1 MEEYTQTIHRI
12 ELPVPFPVRTTNVY
26 LITDEPITLIDTGV
40 KTDTSLHV
48 LENSLRGLGYH
59 IEDIKRIL
67 VTHGHI
73 DHYGQANRISAL
85 SGAATYI
92 HAKEYQ
98 RIQSIGQFRE
108 SLISVLMQ
116 NGTPRDS
123 LNEAIS
129 YMRSAVQTLAD
140 PLEDVQFISDD
151 EEIRFKGIVLRS
163 ILCPGHSPG
172 LICFYLKERG
182 ILISGDHLL
191 DQISPNP
198 IIDLSHKRPGAQST
212 SLEEYINSIRKIED
226 LEVSLVLPGHG
237 EPIHDFKD
245 ALKRIYVHHEQRL
258 SAVLSVL
265 SLGERTAYEV
275 SEALFPNAKSFEV
288 FLGVSEVLGH
298 LRILLD
304 EGKIVFRSRRGID
317 YYSTR

>member
-1 MEEYTQTIHRI
+1 MEEYTHSIHRI

-26 LITDEPITLIDTGV
+26 LVADEPITLIDTGV
-40 KTDTSLHV
+40 KTDASLHV
-48 LENSLRGLGYH
+48 LENSLCELEYG
-59 IEDIKRIL
+59 IEDIKRVLI
-67 VTHGHI
+67 THGHI

-85 SGAATYI
+85 SGAETYI
-92 HAKEYQ
+92 HAKEYR

-108 SLISVLMQ
+108 GLVSVLMQ

-123 LNEAIS
+123 LDEAIG
-129 YMRSAVQTLAD
+129 YMRSAVQTMAD
-140 PLEDVQFISDD
+140 PLEGVRFIGDG
-151 EEIRFKGIVLRS
+151 EEIRFKGMAFRS

-172 LICFYLKERG
+172 LICFYLKEGG
-182 ILISGDHLL
+182 ILISSDHLL
-191 DQISPNP
+191 NEISPNP
-198 IIDLSHKRPGAQST
+198 IIDLSHKGPGAQST
-212 SLEEYINSIRKIED
+212 SLKEYINSIRKIED

-237 EPIHDFKD
+237 EPIHDFKG
-245 ALKRIYVHHEQRL
+245 AVERIYIHHEQRL
-258 SAVLSVL
+258 STVLSIL

-275 SEALFPNAKSFEV
+275 SKDLFPNAKSFEV

-317 YYSTR
+317 YYSIR